1 MSKKLLLLY
10 LAVYTFFMKKL
21 ALFLMVA
28 VALFTVSCT
37 REFTCQCTVKYSGN
51 HPGLPDSSTHEFSIM
66 DVKKQAIKKCEAN
79 SLTVTEQDITMDEKC
94 RLY

>member
-1 MSKKLLLLY
+1 
-10 LAVYTFFMKKL
+10 MKKL

-51 HPGLPDSSTHEFSIM
+51 HPGLPDSSTHEFSIK

>member
-1 MSKKLLLLY
+1 
-10 LAVYTFFMKKL
+10 MKKL
-21 ALFLMVA
+21 ALLLMAA

-37 REFTCQCTVKYSGN
+37 REFTCQCTVKYTGN
-51 HPGLPDSSTHEFSIM
+51 HPGLPDSSMHEFAIK
-66 DVKKQAIKKCEAN
+66 DAKKQAIKKCEAN